1 MNPRVGWH
9 RLAAVGSLL
18 PVIVLAVIT
27 VHALSLGEREMTL
40 SDAAFR
46 RADLELAV
54 AHARRAAI
62 LYAPGAPHV
71 EAAYARLVAIAVG
84 SEATGRPETAE
95 RAWRAVR
102 GAILETQH
110 LWIPR
115 RELLQRANYRL
126 AALEQG
132 ARGHDSEGPRVS
144 DPEPFAA
151 LEANPATRLGWSGI
165 LVFGLLLW
173 SGGLAG
179 LALRGVGADG
189 AWRLGQ
195 ARWALLM
202 LALGVACWTLAV
214 FQA

>member
-1 MNPRVGWH
+1 VNPRVGWR
-9 RLAAVGSLL
+9 RLAALGLLL

-27 VHALSLGEREMTL
+27 VHASSRGEREMVL

-84 SEATGRPETAE
+84 SEATGRPQTAE

-115 RELLQRANYRL
+115 RDLLERANHRL
-126 AALEQG
+126 AALERS
-132 ARGHDSEGPRVS
+132 ALGHDSDAQRVS
-144 DPEPFAA
+144 DPEPIAA

-165 LVFGLLLW
+165 LVSGLLLW
-173 SGGLAG
+173 CAGLAG

-214 FQA
+214 LQA